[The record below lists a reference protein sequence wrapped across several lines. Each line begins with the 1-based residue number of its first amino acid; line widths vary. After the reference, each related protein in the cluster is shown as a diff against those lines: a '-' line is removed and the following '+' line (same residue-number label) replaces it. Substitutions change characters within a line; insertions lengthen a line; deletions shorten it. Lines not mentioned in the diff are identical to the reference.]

1 MEVEGLDN
9 KLSVLM
15 KISSVDCDNKA
26 SGQDLGGD
34 DKLEV
39 VDNTTYISLEK
50 WGVSLYP
57 GQEMVVGGSVRPE
70 VRECGETDCVERTIT
85 CANIEFGSQALDVN
99 LILTVSLVVFTV
111 LLVLLTVI
119 LIICCIRR

>member
-15 KISSVDCDNKA
+15 KISSADCDNKA
-26 SGQDLGGD
+26 SGQDLGGN

-39 VDNTTYISLEK
+39 LENTISLEK

-57 GQEMVVGGSVRPE
+57 GQEMVVGGSVRLE